1 MNELYIFFDTVS
13 LLYLIITLSLVPG
26 VVKDNLEIARNTDSS
41 LLPFVLTLCFMVL
54 STAYPAMLVFV
65 DLIGRL

>member
-41 LLPFVLTLCFMVL
+41 LLPFDALLYGLVDSVSSHVGLC
-54 STAYPAMLVFV
+54 
-65 DLIGRL
+65 